1 MERRHKINR
10 GGGPFT
16 EGQPLTGSRDILAA
30 YAQLTKRA
38 ASVFVVILPQQQ
50 PAVVRVARYP
60 YQEEVH
66 LECANRHL
74 APELLGVYPTPGGF
88 NQMDVQLLTHP
99 WHSLEPATPAL
110 PS

>member
-1 MERRHKINR
+1 MQTFWQRLHEALGRITVAPPSLFCGLK
-10 GGGPFT
+10 
-16 EGQPLTGSRDILAA
+16 
-30 YAQLTKRA
+30 LTKRA